1 MAGIGATAVLFDMD
15 GTISDSLD
23 CIAGALRLMAADLGL
38 PEPDL
43 TDVTTFMGPPMTDTV
58 RWITGFT
65 DQADIERAA
74 GLYRDHHDELEY
86 LVSVYPGVV
95 ELICDLHDAGIA
107 LGLATSKRIR
117 IARRW
122 LDDYHLS
129 GEFDAVAGAAETH
142 AGADKAGIIADALSQ
157 LETKGLDTSHPVM
170 VGDRSH
176 DIDGAAAH
184 GIDTIYVEWGYGPR
198 PRPPRPHTG
207 PTTSPNCAPCCS
219 AEGEQ

>member
-23 CIAGALRLMAADLGL
+23 CIAGALRLMASDLGL

-43 TDVTTFMGPPMTDTV
+43 SDVTTFMGPPMTDTV
-58 RWITGFT
+58 RRITGFT
-65 DQADIERAA
+65 DPARIAHAA

-95 ELICDLHDAGIA
+95 ALICDLHDAGIA

-142 AGADKAGIIADALSQ
+142 AGADKAAIISDALKQ
-157 LETKGLDTSHPVM
+157 LADRGLDTSGTVM
-170 VGDRSH
+170 VGDRIH
-176 DIDGAAAH
+176 DIEGAAAH
-184 GIDTIYVEWGYGPR
+184 GIPTIHVSWGYGTP
-198 PRPPRPHTG
+198 
-207 PTTSPNCAPCCS
+207 
-219 AEGEQ
+219 AEAATAAYRARDAAELRSLLLG